1 MKRKGRRGRG
11 KGEDKVNIKVLNALK
26 MFGND
31 KMTKSAN
38 LMYKVESLAEEMF
51 RDFKCFI
58 NMKHLMIRM
67 ETIKKRR

>member
-1 MKRKGRRGRG
+1 MKRGRG
-11 KGEDKVNIKVLNALK
+11 KGNDKVNIKVLNALK

-31 KMTKSAN
+31 QMTKSAN

-58 NMKHLMIRM
+58 NMKQSVL
-67 ETIKKRR
+67 